1 MQFFCLLSFVVV
13 ALHAAALPQPARPSK
28 KCSNSVSADLVSD
41 LKAISN
47 RPALNSQQD
56 PVTLI
61 SLERRDDSKGR
72 SGDNS
77 KSDPSPPPALTPGG
91 IIREINGIFR
101 ATIGPLDLSAT
112 IDEIG
117 DYHGHL
123 PKSMEEVGKAIGGI
137 VGGLMM
143 RYFEKMI
150 YINGILK
157 DWMATN
163 GDAVIP
169 ILKSGFSDDEYSR
182 VELSLRKTVAK
193 LMDEVRECLI
203 AVFDA
208 ISRIIE
214 KTGDVAQNVE
224 TATTSFERVFNSRM
238 KFFEEL
244 KLLLKRFAA
253 GKSFYTILSNIGA
266 SINKFMGKQKRFSNI
281 SIKELRTSPS
291 S

>member
-61 SLERRDDSKGR
+61 SLERRDDSKGH

-77 KSDPSPPPALTPGG
+77 KSDPSPPPALTSDG
-91 IIREINGIFR
+91 IIREINGVFKVR
-101 ATIGPLDLSAT
+101 IGSLDLSST
-112 IDEIG
+112 VDEIG

-123 PKSMEEVGKAIGGI
+123 PKSIDDVGKAIGWI
-137 VGGLMM
+137 VGGLIANYLK
-143 RYFEKMI
+143 RMI
-150 YINGILK
+150 YVNNHLK
-157 DWMATN
+157 DWIAIN

-169 ILKSGFSDDEYSR
+169 ILKSGLDDAEYSR

-214 KTGDVAQNVE
+214 KTGDVVQNVE
-224 TATTSFERVFNSRM
+224 TVAKSFERVFNSRM

-244 KLLLKRFAA
+244 KLLLKKFAA

-266 SINKFMGKQKRFSNI
+266 SINKFMERQQSFYDYIMKALKATPSN
-281 SIKELRTSPS
+281 
-291 S
+291 